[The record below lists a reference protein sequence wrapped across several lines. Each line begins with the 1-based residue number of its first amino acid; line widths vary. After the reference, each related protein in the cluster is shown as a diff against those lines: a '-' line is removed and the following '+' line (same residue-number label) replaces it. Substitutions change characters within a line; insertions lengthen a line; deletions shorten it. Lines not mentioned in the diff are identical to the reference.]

1 MAVRL
6 PVTARYLIAII
17 TKFRSLFLIYH
28 NNAFRHPS
36 PPASTS
42 VGKPTDTQ
50 VLPKHIK
57 PSNKHYMFPLVTI
70 NEL

>member
-6 PVTARYLIAII
+6 PVTVRCLIAII
-17 TKFRSLFLIYH
+17 TKFGSFFLIYH
-28 NNAFRHPS
+28 NTAFRHPS
-36 PPASTS
+36 HPASTS

-57 PSNKHYMFPLVTI
+57 PSNKHYIFPLATI
-70 NEL
+70 SEL